1 MTLWEMMRYL
11 VERGYRS
18 EYSMDDLERESLS
31 LE

>member
-18 EYSMDDLERESLS
+18 EYSMDDLERESRS